1 MRYRAYAKI
10 NLWLEVV
17 GKRPDGYHELI
28 TILQTIDLHDELDFT
43 LISDG
48 MQIQCDDPGIPTG
61 EDNLILKA
69 ARLMSP
75 HAKTQARGVQ
85 VQLRKRIPAG
95 RGLGGGSSDA
105 AMTLLALNDLW
116 QCDLDSER
124 LQELAVGIGMDV
136 PFFLSGGMALGTGRG
151 ECLRPLDL
159 DLDLPIL
166 LISPEFPISTAEVY
180 RGLRLTTRQASF
192 KLQPFVSAV
201 KANRFDF
208 AGLTNDLEKATGTH
222 SASIQAIKR
231 DLLER
236 GALAAMMS
244 GSGSAVYGVFQ
255 THEQARAAAGVTAS
269 TRHVSLLTRTLGRR
283 LYRQLIRDEVR
294 SD

>member
-17 GKRPDGYHELI
+17 GKRRDGYHELV
-28 TILQTIDLHDELDFT
+28 TILQTIDLHDDLDFT
-43 LISDG
+43 MVPDG
-48 MQIQCDDPGIPTG
+48 FQVQCDDPGIPTG

-75 HAKTQARGVQ
+75 HAKTQARGVR
-85 VQLRKRIPAG
+85 VRLRKRIPAG

-116 QCDLDSER
+116 RCDLDSER
-124 LQELAVGIGMDV
+124 LHELAVRIGMDV
-136 PFFLSGGMALGTGRG
+136 PFFLSGGAALGTGRG
-151 ECLRPLDL
+151 ECLEPLDL

-166 LISPEFPISTAEVY
+166 LISPEFPISTAEMY
-180 RGLRLTTRQASF
+180 RGLRLTKRQASF

-201 KANRFDF
+201 KANRFDS

-244 GSGSAVYGVFQ
+244 GSGSAVFGVFQ
-255 THEQARAAAGVTAS
+255 SHELARAAAGVTAS

-283 LYRQLIRDEVR
+283 LYRQLIRDEVQ